1 VGQRCVALTHQ
12 QEMIRDSTLFH
23 WWPRL
28 RANAGARK

>member
-1 VGQRCVALTHQ
+1 VGQRCVALTSQ

-28 RANAGARK
+28 PAKPGIRK